1 MKSTLIILKK
11 EQKKLLYK
19 QNEKITILKNI
30 DIEKREQ
37 DYFDILKE
45 LDNIQEKLI
54 INEFEIKEIKRS
66 I

>member
-45 LDNIQEKLI
+45 LDNIQEKLE

>member
-1 MKSTLIILKK
+1 MKTRLKELKK
-11 EQKKLLYK
+11 EQEKLLYK

-45 LDNIQEKLI
+45 LENIQEKLI